1 MTDFLP
7 PRLITFD
14 GEARSGKGT
23 IVQFTKDYL
32 RDELGLKVMLIDRG
46 QTFRTLVVAA
56 ARAGINLDDTEA
68 IDAYLSDPTVVAECV
83 QFVKDVYHMT
93 KSERD
98 GLLYTNEVGENS
110 AKIGARPASQTFVA
124 NLTKKWLHD
133 ADNEGYE
140 VVLID
145 GRALTDISREMDAEG
160 LCEYRLGLYF
170 VCDYG
175 VGARRTLGYAAIPY
189 DELTTE
195 RRDEVDTLV
204 AQIKVRNQRDFDRDV
219 ERLARPDA
227 PLLAVPDLEG
237 IEMIN
242 PDQPMAVIDTSAEVN
257 KTEMSLPVA
266 QLVARYV

>member
-1 MTDFLP
+1 MADTTFSSGTVITSDWLNDINDAVYTP
-7 PRLITFD
+7 IPRTA
-14 GEARSGKGT
+14 GEIS
-23 IVQFTKDYL
+23 
-32 RDELGLKVMLIDRG
+32 
-46 QTFRTLVVAA
+46 
-56 ARAGINLDDTEA
+56 AGITPTDYSHPLGDIRRYGAVVDGTTDDADA
-68 IDAYLSDPTVVAECV
+68 IDAYLSDPNVVADCV
-83 QFVKDVYHMT
+83 QFVKDVYHMP
-93 KSERD
+93 KDERD

-110 AKIGARPASQTFVA
+110 AKIGARPTSQTFVA

-170 VCDYG
+170 VCDYV

-195 RRDEVDTLV
+195 QRDEVDTLV

-242 PDQPMAVIDTSAEVN
+242 SDQPMAVIDTSAEVN
-257 KTEMSLPVA
+257 KTEMSLSVA